1 MKKVTAMLF
10 TMAVGLNAVSMAAK
24 AKATEEQE
32 TDVLLI
38 GGGIMSATL
47 GTYLQELEPE
57 WSMTMVERL
66 DGVAQESSNGW
77 NNAGTGHSALMEL
90 NYTPKKA
97 DGSVSIE
104 KAVDINEAF
113 QVSRQFW
120 AHQVQSGVLHEPHS
134 FINTVPHMSFVWGD
148 DNVNFLR
155 ARYTALQQSTLFR
168 GMRYSEDHAQ
178 IKEWAPLV
186 MEGRDPKQKVAAT
199 RTEIGTDVNYGEIT
213 RQLVASLQKKPN
225 FALQLSTEVRG
236 FKRNADNSWTVT
248 VADLKNGEAEHAIK
262 AKFVFIGAGGAALKL
277 LQETGIP
284 EAKDYAGFPVGGQ
297 FLVSEN
303 PDVVNNHLAKVYGQ
317 ASVGAPPMSVP
328 HIDTRILDGKRVVLF
343 GPFATFST
351 KFLKNGSLWDLL
363 SSTTTS
369 NFMPMINVGMDNFD
383 LVKYLISQVMLS
395 DDERFEALKEYYPQA
410 KKEDWRLWQAGQR
423 VQIIKR
429 DEDKGGVLRLGTE
442 VVSDKDGTI
451 AALLGASPGAS
462 TAAPIML
469 HLMEKVFKE
478 KVASPEWQAKLKT
491 IVPSYGTKL
500 NGNIEATEQELQY
513 TSDVLGLKYDKPQVV
528 DEAPKPQLK
537 PQAQA
542 QPAHKA
548 VADIAL

>member
-10 TMAVGLNAVSMAAK
+10 SMAVGLNAVSMAAK

-47 GTYLQELEPE
+47 GTMLQELEPG
-57 WSMTMVERL
+57 WSMTLVERL

-97 DGSVSIE
+97 DGSISIE
-104 KAVDINEAF
+104 KAVEINEAF
-113 QVSRQFW
+113 QISRQFW
-120 AHQVQSGVLHEPHS
+120 AHQVKNGVMHDPRS
-134 FINTVPHMSFVWGD
+134 FITTVPHMSLVWGD
-148 DNVNFLR
+148 ENVNFLR

-186 MEGRDPKQKVAAT
+186 MEGRDPHQKVAAT

-213 RQLVASLQKKPN
+213 RQLIASLQKKSN
-225 FALQLSTEVRG
+225 FALELNTEVRG
-236 FKRNADNSWTVT
+236 FHRNEDNSWTVT
-248 VADLKNGEAEHAIK
+248 VADLKNGEAEHSIK

-284 EAKDYAGFPVGGQ
+284 EAKDYASFPVGGQ
-297 FLVSEN
+297 FLVAEN
-303 PDVVNNHLAKVYGQ
+303 PDVVNRHLAKVYGQ

-363 SSTTTS
+363 SSTTPS
-369 NFMPMINVGMDNFD
+369 NFMPMVNVGLDNVD

-395 DDERFEALKEYYPQA
+395 DDERFDALKEYYPQA
-410 KKEDWRLWQAGQR
+410 KKADWRLWQAGQR

-442 VVSDKDGTI
+442 VVSDKDGTV

-469 HLMEKVFKE
+469 HLMETVFKD
-478 KVASPEWQAKLKT
+478 KVRTPEWQAKLKT
-491 IVPSYGTKL
+491 IIPSYGTKL
-500 NGNIEATEQELQY
+500 NGNVAATEQELQY
-513 TSDVLGLKYDKPQVV
+513 TSEVLGLKYDKPQGG
-528 DEAPKPQLK
+528 DIPPKAQLK
-537 PQAQA
+537 PQ
-542 QPAHKA
+542 PARQE

>member
-1 MKKVTAMLF
+1 MKRMTAMLI
-10 TMAVGLNAVSMAAK
+10 TMVIGLNAVAMTAHAANTGDEK
-24 AKATEEQE
+24 E

-90 NYTPKKA
+90 NYTPQKA
-97 DGSVSIE
+97 DGSISIE
-104 KAVDINEAF
+104 KAVEINEAF
-113 QVSRQFW
+113 QISRQFW
-120 AHQVQSGVLHEPHS
+120 SHQVNSGVMHDPHS

-148 DNVNFLR
+148 NVDFLR
-155 ARYTALQQSTLFR
+155 ARYAALQQSTLFR
-168 GMRYSEDHAQ
+168 SMRYSEDHAQ

-213 RQLVASLQKKPN
+213 RQLVASLQKKEN
-225 FALQLSTEVRG
+225 FNLQLSTEVRD
-236 FKRNADNSWTVT
+236 FKRNPDNTWTVT
-248 VADLKNGEAEHAIK
+248 VADLKNNEVEHHIK

-277 LQETGIP
+277 LQKTGIP
-284 EAKDYAGFPVGGQ
+284 ESKEYGGFPVGGE

-303 PDVVNNHLAKVYGQ
+303 PEVVNRHLAKVYGQ

-363 SSTTTS
+363 SATTTS
-369 NFMPMINVGMDNFD
+369 NVIPMMHVGLDNFD
-383 LVKYLISQVMLS
+383 LVKYLIGQVMQS
-395 DDERFEALKEYYPQA
+395 DEDRFAALQEYYPDA

-423 VQIIKR
+423 VQIVKR
-429 DEDKGGVLRLGTE
+429 DEKEGGVLRLGTE
-442 VVSDKDGTI
+442 VVSDKDGSV

-469 HLMEKVFKE
+469 HLMEKVFKD
-478 KVASPEWQAKLKT
+478 KVSTPEWQAKLKT
-491 IVPSYGTKL
+491 IIPSYGTAL
-500 NGNIEATEQELQY
+500 NGNVAATEQELEY
-513 TSDVLGLKYDKPQVV
+513 TSRVLGLKYEKPKAA
-528 DEAPKPQLK
+528 DPA
-537 PQAQA
+537 PQAQGTGP
-542 QPAHKA
+542 QTESKP

>member
-10 TMAVGLNAVSMAAK
+10 SMAVGLNAVSMAAK

-47 GTYLQELEPE
+47 GTYLQELEPD

-97 DGSVSIE
+97 DGSISTE
-104 KAVDINEAF
+104 KAVEINEAF
-113 QVSRQFW
+113 QISRQFW
-120 AHQVQSGVLHEPHS
+120 AHQVNSGVMHDPHT
-134 FINTVPHMSFVWGD
+134 FITTVPHMSFVWGD
-148 DNVNFLR
+148 ENVNFLR
-155 ARYTALQQSTLFR
+155 ARYAALQQSTLFR

-199 RTEIGTDVNYGEIT
+199 RTEMGTDVNYGEIT
-213 RQLVASLQKKPN
+213 RQLIASLQKKPN
-225 FALQLSTEVRG
+225 FALELSTEVRG
-236 FKRNADNSWTVT
+236 FQRNDDNTWTVT
-248 VADLKNGEAEHAIK
+248 VADLKNGEAEHTIK

-284 EAKDYAGFPVGGQ
+284 EAKEYAGFPVGGQ
-297 FLVSEN
+297 FLVAEN
-303 PDVVNNHLAKVYGQ
+303 PDVVNRHLAKVYGQ

-363 SSTTTS
+363 SSTTPS
-369 NFMPMINVGMDNFD
+369 NFMPMVNVGMDNFD

-395 DDERFEALKEYYPQA
+395 DDDRFDALKEYYPQA
-410 KKEDWRLWQAGQR
+410 KKADWRLWQAGQR

-442 VVSDKDGTI
+442 VVSDKEGTV

-469 HLMEKVFKE
+469 HLMETVFKD
-478 KVASPEWQAKLKT
+478 KVNTPQWQAKLKT
-491 IVPSYGTKL
+491 IIPSYGTKL
-500 NGNIEATEQELQY
+500 NGNVEATQQELQY
-513 TSDVLGLKYDKPQVV
+513 TSDVLGLKYDKPQTV
-528 DEAPKPQLK
+528 DTPPKAQPK
-537 PQAQA
+537 PQAQ
-542 QPAHKA
+542 PARKE

>member
-225 FALQLSTEVRG
+225 FALQLNTEVRG

-369 NFMPMINVGMDNFD
+369 NFMPMVNVGMDNFD

-469 HLMEKVFKE
+469 LLMEKVFKE

>member
-10 TMAVGLNAVSMAAK
+10 SMAVGLNAVSMAAK

-47 GTYLQELEPE
+47 GTYLQELEPD

-97 DGSVSIE
+97 DGSISTE
-104 KAVDINEAF
+104 KAVEINEAF
-113 QVSRQFW
+113 QISRQFW
-120 AHQVQSGVLHEPHS
+120 AHQVKNGVMHDPRS
-134 FINTVPHMSFVWGD
+134 FITTVPHMSFVWGD
-148 DNVNFLR
+148 ENVNFLR

-199 RTEIGTDVNYGEIT
+199 RTEMGTDVNYGEIT
-213 RQLVASLQKKPN
+213 RQLIASLQKKPN
-225 FALQLSTEVRG
+225 FALELSTEVRG
-236 FKRNADNSWTVT
+236 FKHNDDNTWTVT
-248 VADLKNGEAEHAIK
+248 VADLKNGEAEHKIK

-284 EAKDYAGFPVGGQ
+284 EAKEYAGFPVGGQ
-297 FLVSEN
+297 FLVAEN
-303 PDVVNNHLAKVYGQ
+303 PDVVNRHLAKVYGQ

-343 GPFATFST
+343 GLFATFST

-363 SSTTTS
+363 SSTTPS
-369 NFMPMINVGMDNFD
+369 NFMPMVNVGMDNFD

-395 DDERFEALKEYYPQA
+395 DDDRFDALKEYYPQA
-410 KKEDWRLWQAGQR
+410 KKADWRLWQAGQR

-442 VVSDKDGTI
+442 VVSDKEGTV

-469 HLMEKVFKE
+469 HLMETVFKD
-478 KVASPEWQAKLKT
+478 KVNTPQWQVKLKM
-491 IVPSYGTKL
+491 IIPSYGTKL
-500 NGNIEATEQELQY
+500 NGNVEATQQELQY
-513 TSDVLGLKYDKPQVV
+513 TSEVLGLKYDKQQVA
-528 DEAPKPQLK
+528 DPLPTPQLK
-537 PQAQA
+537 PQLQA
-542 QPAHKA
+542 QPERKT